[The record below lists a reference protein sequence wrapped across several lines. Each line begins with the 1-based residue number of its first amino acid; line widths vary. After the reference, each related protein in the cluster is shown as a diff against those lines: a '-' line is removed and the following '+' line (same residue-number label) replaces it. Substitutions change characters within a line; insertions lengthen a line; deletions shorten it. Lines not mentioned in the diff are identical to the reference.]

1 MPTKSNDKSKLTAQ
15 AQVSVPAAVRRRL
28 GLSPGSMMVWEDIG
42 EYVVVRRLGAHSSAA
57 IHDALF
63 ERKPARKS
71 LKELKAGIAAH
82 VRKRHARD

>member
-1 MPTKSNDKSKLTAQ
+1 MADKSKLTAQ

-28 GLSPGSMMVWEDIG
+28 GLNPGSMMVWEDAG
-42 EYVVVRRLGAHSSAA
+42 DYVIVRRLGAHSSAA

-71 LKELKAGIAAH
+71 LKDLKAGIAAN